1 MHAIEEHSTN
11 ALWTRDFVIIFLVNL
26 FIFVSFQM
34 LLPTLPVYAKHLG
47 GQETAMGMI
56 IGVFTV
62 SALLVRPFVGQVLD
76 SSGRRGPLLL
86 GLAVFMLSVL
96 AYNWAFSIIALL
108 AFRFLHGFGWGIIST
123 AAGTV
128 ATDLIPRKR
137 LGEGMGYFGL
147 TSTISMAIAPVIGL
161 YILNRAGF
169 PTLFYISTILSFIAL
184 VLAVLIRYPRV
195 ENKGQSG
202 RGVKALIEPKAIRPS
217 VSLLL
222 VATTYGAVV
231 SFIAIYAGQQG
242 ITNIG
247 IFFTVYALALT
258 VTRPLSGILA
268 DRRGFDVAVLPG
280 MVLIIAAMLVLSQAQ
295 QLWMFLL
302 AGVLYGVGFGGMMPS
317 LQALAVKDV
326 IPARRGAANSTFF
339 SAFDLGI
346 GLGAVMWG
354 AVAQAT
360 SYAVMYQLSAIPGVL
375 ALISYLVLKDKAKK
389 ERATCSNNR
398 V

>member
-1 MHAIEEHSTN
+1 MHANEGHSTD

-56 IGVFTV
+56 IGAFTV
-62 SALLVRPFVGQVLD
+62 SALLVRPFAGQVLD
-76 SSGRRGPLLL
+76 SRGRRGPLLL

-169 PTLFYISTILSFIAL
+169 PTLFYTSTILTIIAL

-195 ENKGQSG
+195 ENKGQSV
-202 RGVKALIEPKAIRPS
+202 RGFKALIEPKAIRPS

-231 SFIAIYAGQQG
+231 SFIAIYAGQHG

-268 DRRGFDVAVLPG
+268 DRRGFDVVVLPG
-280 MVLIIAAMLVLSQAQ
+280 MVLVIAAMLVLSQAQ

-326 IPARRGAANSTFF
+326 VPARRGAANSTFF

-354 AVAQAT
+354 VVAQAT

-375 ALISYLVLKDKAKK
+375 ALVSYLVLKDKAKK
-389 ERATCSNNR
+389 DQVTCSNNGM
-398 V
+398 

>member
-1 MHAIEEHSTN
+1 MHATRGHSTD
-11 ALWTRDFVIIFLVNL
+11 ALWTRDFVIIFFVNF
-26 FIFVSFQM
+26 FIFISFQM

-56 IGVFTV
+56 VGVFTV
-62 SALLVRPFVGQVLD
+62 SALLVRPFVGQILD

-108 AFRFLHGFGWGIIST
+108 GFRFLHGFGWGIIST
-123 AAGTV
+123 AAGTA
-128 ATDLIPRKR
+128 ATDLIPRRR

-169 PTLFYISTILSFIAL
+169 PTLFYTSTVLSIIAL
-184 VLAVLIRYPRV
+184 ALAVLIRYPRV
-195 ENKGQSG
+195 ENKSQSR
-202 RGVKALIEPKAIRPS
+202 RGIKSLIEPKAIRPS

-222 VATTYGAVV
+222 AATTYGAVV

-258 VTRPLSGILA
+258 VARPFSGILA
-268 DRRGFDVAVLPG
+268 DRRGFDVVVLPG

-302 AGVLYGVGFGGMMPS
+302 AGILYGVGFGGIMPS
-317 LQALAVKDV
+317 MQALAVKDV
-326 IPARRGAANSTFF
+326 VPARRGTANSTFF

-389 ERATCSNNR
+389 ELVTSSDNRA
-398 V
+398 

>member
-1 MHAIEEHSTN
+1 MHAIEEHSTD